1 MRTVQESPH
10 CSQRAAYR
18 AWPRTVLDEKNRGRG
33 AAHPHGAGIIAR
45 VQTPDL
51 FALQSLPQGFTYRPD
66 FLTAAEEGALL
77 QQMQALPFAAA
88 PYREWQARRRIV
100 SYGGRYDFT
109 ARQMQPAPPLPPF
122 LFALRDRLAA
132 WAQVD
137 AAGITHALIN
147 EYSPGTPLGWHRDAP
162 PFATVAG
169 VSLAGH
175 ARLRLRPYPPPAHA
189 RASMALD
196 LEPRS
201 AYLMRGAARWDWQ
214 HAVSPTRALRYS
226 ITFRTLSP

>member
-10 CSQRAAYR
+10 LSQRWPYRPQSRAA
-18 AWPRTVLDEKNRGRG
+18 LDEKNPHRG
-33 AAHPHGAGIIAR
+33 AAHREVAR
-45 VQTPDL
+45 ILRGVQTPDL
-51 FALQSLPQGFTYRPD
+51 FTSQSLPQGFTYCPG
-66 FLTAAEEGALL
+66 FLGAAEEGALL
-77 QQMQALPFAAA
+77 DELRALPFAAA

-100 SYGGRYDFT
+100 SYGGRYDFS
-109 ARQMQPAPPLPPF
+109 ARQMQPAPPVPPF
-122 LFALRDRLAA
+122 LFALRDRLAE

-137 AAGITHALIN
+137 SAGITHVLIN

-175 ARLRLRPYPPPAHA
+175 ARLRFRPWPPRAPARTA
-189 RASMALD
+189 VALE

-214 HAVSPTRALRYS
+214 HAVSPTRELRYS